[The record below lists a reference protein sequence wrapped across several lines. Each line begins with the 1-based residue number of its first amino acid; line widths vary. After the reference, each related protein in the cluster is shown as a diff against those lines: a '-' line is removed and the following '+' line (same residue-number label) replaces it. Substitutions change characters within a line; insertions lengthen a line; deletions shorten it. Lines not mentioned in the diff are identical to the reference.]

1 MSNLTNVFFGG
12 QSPINQLESIL
23 PKSYTMTKEEVN
35 VKTLEDQGFSYVEAT
50 PLGYWF
56 DYDDN
61 TYYVSEPGEDAKDT
75 LRMATLYSP
84 CCGEEVDDDYMI
96 CPKCYEHV

>member
-23 PKSYTMTKEEVN
+23 PKSYTMTTQEVN
-35 VKTLEDQGFSYVEAT
+35 IKTLKDQGFHCIEAGAD
-50 PLGYWF
+50 GYWF
-56 DYDDN
+56 EYDYN
-61 TYYVSEPGEDAKDT
+61 TYYVTEPGEDRKET
-75 LRMATLYSP
+75 LKMATMYSP
-84 CCGEEVDDDYMI
+84 CCGEEVDEDYMV

>member
-23 PKSYTMTKEEVN
+23 PKSYTMTTEEVN
-35 VKTLEDQGFSYVEAT
+35 IKKLKDQGFECIEVIT
-50 PLGYWF
+50 DGYIF
-56 DYDDN
+56 ERDFY

-84 CCGEEVDDDYMI
+84 CCGEEVDEDYMI